1 MHDVGIAVS
10 VGLVLLGLVFLLR
23 RSTVDQGD
31 IVRKR
36 PRPRIRARQLGLGH
50 RFVAR
55 LLRSSHRP
63 PDVTFDVFDNYTRA
77 IDIGAIGLSAP
88 AWTWARSAGQ
98 AAEPLLELER
108 LIEALENF
116 SARVRSWRPGR
127 RRERS

>member
-1 MHDVGIAVS
+1 MMHDVGIGLSIA
-10 VGLVLLGLVFLLR
+10 LVLLGLAFLLGR
-23 RSTVDQGD
+23 AIVVDQASTVHA
-31 IVRKR
+31 R

-50 RFVAR
+50 RFAAR

-77 IDIGAIGLSAP
+77 VDISSAP

-108 LIEALENF
+108 LIEGLENF